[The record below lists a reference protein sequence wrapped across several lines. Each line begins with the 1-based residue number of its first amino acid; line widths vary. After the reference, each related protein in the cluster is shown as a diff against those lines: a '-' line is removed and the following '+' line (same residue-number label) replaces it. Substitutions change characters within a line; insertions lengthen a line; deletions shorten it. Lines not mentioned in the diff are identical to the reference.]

1 MMNARPFSRFN
12 EKISWT
18 FQYAVRGVLSLLLI
32 VILSTISWATVKTL
46 LDLKTI
52 FTGND
57 MHEAL
62 KIVMVNSLTVL
73 ALLEVF
79 MTALAYFEEGRV
91 KVTYIIDTVLVVI
104 LTEVMVFWF
113 KEIEYM
119 RVVMVIALVLSL
131 IIARILAI
139 RFSPARV
146 KEEI

>member
-1 MMNARPFSRFN
+1 MC
-12 EKISWT
+12 
-18 FQYAVRGVLSLLLI
+18 LLLM
-32 VILSTISWATVKTL
+32 VILLTISWATVKTL

-52 FTGND
+52 FTGKD

-62 KIVMVNSLTVL
+62 KLVMVNSLTVL

-119 RVVMVIALVLSL
+119 RVLMVIALVLSL

-139 RFSPARV
+139 RFSPARN